1 MSRVL
6 VIEKSSTLRH
16 ALVRQLQG
24 EALEAEPVATYEEA
38 LARLRDPA
46 ESFDA
51 VVLGWPERA
60 ASITDELLVLLD
72 QSAYRHIAVVV
83 LSESGDGGQLDWITE
98 RPGTALL
105 TWEDHR
111 EIREVLRGIWRRAAP
126 PEAGDA
132 TMPGDAGD
140 TRGIRI
146 LLVDDSPTA
155 RLNYSNLLKQNGY
168 EVEVASS
175 VEGGFEQAV
184 ASAFDIAIIDYFM
197 PGGTGDS
204 LCRRL
209 RQDQRTRDMTNSVLT
224 GTYLDHVIAD
234 SLAAGA
240 VECMF
245 KNEANE
251 LFLARVAAM
260 SRAVRSRRSV
270 DRERRYLEG
279 ILNSVGDGVYGV
291 DNTGRLSFMNPTAR
305 RMLGYDRLARVV
317 GEDPRRLLHDRDAEG
332 APNTAE
338 SCFLARAYA
347 TGERLEGWHAWFR
360 KADGHRMPVE
370 GTVHPLTIDGE
381 RHGSV
386 VAFRDVTERQLL
398 EDQLRWQ
405 ANHDPLTK
413 LLNRHYFDEELQ
425 REVQRLARTGQHS
438 GLVYIDLD
446 QFKYINDT
454 AGHAAGD
461 RLLVVLSE
469 RLGNRLRES
478 DTLARLGGDEFALL
492 LHGIDPQ
499 RLHDVA
505 ESYRRVICDTQFS
518 YDGCSYAV
526 GASVGVALVDRH
538 TGDAGTAMANA
549 DLAANI
555 AKHQGRNQT
564 HVFEPADGERRLMNQ
579 ELGWSARL
587 TRALERDGFELALQP
602 IVPADTPLPGEAGA
616 DGADWR
622 RMCAALDPATDW
634 QYEVLLRLPDEH
646 GSWVLPGAFLPAAER
661 FSLMP
666 AIDRWVIERTVRL
679 LAAAPPASG
688 TGPGVAINLASE
700 SLADRSLATW
710 IRQLV
715 EAHGIDARRISFE
728 ITETSAITNLDA
740 VQGLM
745 AELQAIGCRFALD
758 DFGSGFCSFGQL
770 KSLDV
775 DYVKIDGQFI
785 QGLAND
791 RLDRQVVLAITQI
804 AHSVRMRTVAE
815 YVEKPD
821 VVPHLRECGVDFLQ
835 GHAVAPPLEAFE
847 ETRSVARAGIGSDW
861 TVRG

>member
-24 EALEAEPVATYEEA
+24 DEVEADPVATYEEA
-38 LARLRDPA
+38 LARLREPGGV
-46 ESFDA
+46 FDA

-83 LSESGDGGQLDWITE
+83 LSESGDSGQLDWIKE

-126 PEAGDA
+126 PQAGDA

-155 RLNYSNLLKQNGY
+155 RLTYSNLLKQNGY

-175 VEGGFEQAV
+175 VESGFEQAV
-184 ASAFDIAIIDYFM
+184 AAGFDIAIIDYFM
-197 PGGTGDS
+197 PGETGDS

-209 RQDQRTRDMTNSVLT
+209 RQDQRTRDMVNAVLT

-279 ILNSVGDGVYGV
+279 VLNSVGDGVYGV

-305 RMLGYDRLARVV
+305 RMLGYDHTARVV
-317 GEDPRRLLHDRDAEG
+317 GEDPRELLHDRDDEG
-332 APNTAE
+332 SPNTGE

-347 TGERLEGWHAWFR
+347 TGARLEDWHAWFR
-360 KADGHRMPVE
+360 RADGHRIPVE

-386 VAFRDVTERQLL
+386 VAFRDVTERRLL

-425 REVQRLARTGQHS
+425 REVQRLARSGQHS

-461 RLLVVLSE
+461 RLLVALSE

-499 RLHDVA
+499 HLHDVA
-505 ESYRRVICDTQFS
+505 ESYRRVICDTRFTH
-518 YDGCSYAV
+518 DGQSYAV
-526 GASVGVALVDRH
+526 GASVGVALIDRH

-587 TRALERDGFELALQP
+587 ARALEHDEFELALQP
-602 IVPADTPLPGEAGA
+602 IVPTETDLLTSDQQIERWPGTRAG
-616 DGADWR
+616 
-622 RMCAALDPATDW
+622 LDSASGW
-634 QYEVLLRLPDEH
+634 QYEVLLRLRDEH
-646 GSWVLPGAFLPAAER
+646 DSWILPGAFLPAAER

-666 AIDRWVIERTVRL
+666 AIDRWVIERTLRL
-679 LAAAPPASG
+679 LAEQAR
-688 TGPGVAINLASE
+688 GPGGQVPAVAINLACE
-700 SLADRSLATW
+700 SLADRSLAPW
-710 IRQLV
+710 IRELI
-715 EAHGIDARRISFE
+715 EHHGIDARRISFE

-740 VQGLM
+740 VQALM
-745 AELQAIGCRFALD
+745 AELQALGCRFALD

-791 RLDRQVVLAITQI
+791 RLDREVVLAITQI
-804 AHSVRMRTVAE
+804 AHSVRMSTVAE
-815 YVEKPD
+815 FVDKPEL
-821 VVPHLRECGVDFLQ
+821 VPHLRECGVDFLQ
-835 GHAVAPPLEAFE
+835 GHAVAPPLDAFE
-847 ETRSVARAGIGSDW
+847 ETRSMARAQTEAG
-861 TVRG
+861 